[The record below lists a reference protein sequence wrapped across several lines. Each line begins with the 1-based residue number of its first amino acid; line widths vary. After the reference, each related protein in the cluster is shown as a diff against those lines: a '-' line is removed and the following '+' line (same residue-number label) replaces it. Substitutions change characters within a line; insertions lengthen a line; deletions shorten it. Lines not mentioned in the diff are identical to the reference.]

1 MIYVFWIRFF
11 LTTKTIMFLLI
22 LSRRFNV
29 HRRPIMIYDTSQR
42 CNSLI
47 NLNTLHNLKG
57 LFRFMSNNV
66 FASRLNLPLSDNSVK
81 KYLDYLSDT
90 YQSNQWKEN
99 NFVKMIDIKSV
110 AVTLE
115 DRINIKEN
123 VKYLKDLG
131 KEDEEMKRL
140 AQEEEVIYKKQ
151 LDDLDEKLLNIILYD
166 LDKENYNNIILEIS
180 AGVGGQE
187 AMLFVED
194 LYKMYLGYADYLGI
208 EHELLELDKSEN
220 GIRHTSILLKGN
232 LAFKKFR
239 YEGGVHR
246 VQRIPKT
253 EKSGRMHTSTVSVAI
268 LPEPTDI
275 ETNLNHKDLKIE
287 TMRSSGAGG
296 QHVNTTDSAV
306 RITHCPTG
314 ITVCCETQ
322 RSQIKNKEIALLKL
336 KTILYQQELNKQ
348 IGIVSEMRKKQM
360 GLKFRNEK
368 IRTYNYNQDRITDH
382 RLENGTMH
390 NLKLFMTGGEE
401 LEKLEG
407 ILHSNIQ
414 MKILVEM
421 INKLES
427 KTN

>member
-194 LYKMYLGYADYLGI
+194 LYKI
-208 EHELLELDKSEN
+208 
-220 GIRHTSILLKGN
+220 
-232 LAFKKFR
+232 

>member
-1 MIYVFWIRFF
+1 MIYIFWIRFF

-22 LSRRFNV
+22 LSRRFNF

-66 FASRLNLPLSDNSVK
+66 FASRLNLPLSDNSIK

-110 AVTLE
+110 ASTLE

-123 VKYLKDLG
+123 VKYLEDLG

-194 LYKMYLGYADYLGI
+194 LYKI
-208 EHELLELDKSEN
+208 
-220 GIRHTSILLKGN
+220 
-232 LAFKKFR
+232 

-253 EKSGRMHTSTVSVAI
+253 EKFGRMHTSTVSVAV

-360 GLKFRNEK
+360 GLGFRNEK

-390 NLKLFMTGGEE
+390 NLKSFMTGGEE
-401 LEKLEG
+401 LEELEG

-427 KTN
+427 KTK